1 LKETSNVDIKIFDI
15 LGKQVYHHSETAI
28 SSFVKEV
35 NISQL
40 PAGVYVVKAQTN
52 QGTVE
57 TKIVKQ

>member
-1 LKETSNVDIKIFDI
+1 M
-15 LGKQVYHHSETAI
+15 
-28 SSFVKEV
+28 KEV